1 MLIHQLVN
9 ELGGYIFSTTL
20 STEPRNT
27 TQKANRKTVKKRKL
41 ELTSL
46 APPQSDLE
54 RLTDAHIGSSTPV
67 HTVVISGNS
76 QIAFVYT
83 VKQLKDIELFCSN
96 ANDNNSCVLGI
107 DATFKLCN
115 IWIIDTFT
123 AISDFSATRREKIK
137 CIQTQS

>member
-27 TQKANRKTVKKRKL
+27 AQKANRKTVKKRKL

-46 APPQSDLE
+46 APPQSHLE

-67 HTVVISGNS
+67 HTVVISGDS
-76 QIAFVYT
+76 
-83 VKQLKDIELFCSN
+83 
-96 ANDNNSCVLGI
+96 
-107 DATFKLCN
+107 
-115 IWIIDTFT
+115 
-123 AISDFSATRREKIK
+123 
-137 CIQTQS
+137 